1 MRTRRASIVAVASA
15 AALTAGLAAP
25 SVSVAS
31 SARDRAERRV
41 SRVAADRWWRIIRG
55 RTVLS
60 YCRGRG
66 SRWSCRYDVLAG
78 FSDGERCGRQGRR
91 RCPDIVMRGRGRV
104 RGSRVT
110 ASKPYRVEAY
120 YSRAPARRT

>member
-1 MRTRRASIVAVASA
+1 MRMTRASILALASV
-15 AALTAGLAAP
+15 AALTIGFAVPA
-25 SVSVAS
+25 VSAAS

-41 SRVAADRWWRIIRG
+41 SRAAADRWWRIIRG

-78 FSDGERCGRQGRR
+78 FSDGERCGLAGRR
-91 RCPDIVMRGRGRV
+91 RCADIVMRGRGRV

-120 YSRAPARRT
+120 Y